1 MASSSRYVCA
11 WAGTLR
17 VAFAID
23 DVQEVLAPRPVTR
36 LFHAPPALLG
46 VIGLRGEILPV
57 VDLGALLHGGAPRP
71 SEGPDERL
79 LVLRVALD
87 GAAASAQS
95 GGAATK
101 LTSFAVRVARLDPL
115 RDAGDHG
122 LEPLP
127 PGVPELAARV
137 ARGMVT
143 SPSPALLVLD
153 PAKMVAIEELAALR

>member
-1 MASSSRYVCA
+1 MGSSSRYVCA

-71 SEGPDERL
+71 SDGADERL

-87 GAAASAQS
+87 AAAK
-95 GGAATK
+95 K

-115 RDAGDHG
+115 RDAGDHD

-143 SPSPALLVLD
+143 TPSPALLVLD
-153 PAKMVAIEELAALR
+153 PGKMVAIEELAALR